1 MESIV
6 SPLIFAMDAAAK
18 GERYARLFRKVGTFL
33 GKGNIARAI
42 EVLKE
47 GQELAQ
53 SQGDLAMA
61 RRFGDEI
68 ARLSASNPSG
78 D

>member
-1 MESIV
+1 
-6 SPLIFAMDAAAK
+6 MDAAK
-18 GERYARLFRKVGTFL
+18 GERYARLFRKVGTFI

-42 EVLKE
+42 EVLKQ

-53 SQGDLAMA
+53 SQGDVAMA
-61 RRFGDEI
+61 RRFGEEI
-68 ARLSASNPSG
+68 ERLSAQNPPH

>member
-1 MESIV
+1 
-6 SPLIFAMDAAAK
+6 MDTAK
-18 GERYARLFRKVGTFL
+18 GERYARLFRKAGTFI

-47 GQELAQ
+47 GVELART
-53 SQGDLAMA
+53 QGDSAMA

-68 ARLSASNPSG
+68 ERLSTPNPPSK
-78 D
+78 

>member
-1 MESIV
+1 
-6 SPLIFAMDAAAK
+6 MDTAK
-18 GERYARLFRKVGTFL
+18 GERYARLFRKVGTFI

-47 GQELAQ
+47 GQVLAE

-68 ARLSASNPSG
+68 ERLQAPDPSPH

>member
-1 MESIV
+1 
-6 SPLIFAMDAAAK
+6 MDNAAK
-18 GERYARLFRKVGTFL
+18 GERYARLFRKVGVFI

-53 SQGDLAMA
+53 SLGDLGMA
-61 RRFGDEI
+61 RRFGAEI
-68 ARLSASNPSG
+68 ARLSQQNPPR

>member
-1 MESIV
+1 
-6 SPLIFAMDAAAK
+6 MDAAAK
-18 GERYARLFRKVGTFL
+18 GERYARLFRKVGTFI

-47 GQELAQ
+47 GQQLAQ

-61 RRFGDEI
+61 RRFAEEI
-68 ARLSASNPSG
+68 ARLSQQTPPR

>member
-1 MESIV
+1 
-6 SPLIFAMDAAAK
+6 MDAAAK
-18 GERYARLFRKVGTFL
+18 GERYARLFRKVGTFI

-47 GQELAQ
+47 GRNLAQ
-53 SQGDLAMA
+53 SLGDSTME

-68 ARLSASNPSG
+68 TRLSQHKPHGGRSTK
-78 D
+78 

>member
-1 MESIV
+1 
-6 SPLIFAMDAAAK
+6 MDAAK
-18 GERYARLFRKVGTFL
+18 GERYARLFRKVGTFI

-53 SQGDLAMA
+53 SQGDAAMA

-68 ARLSASNPSG
+68 ERLSAQDPPR

>member
-1 MESIV
+1 
-6 SPLIFAMDAAAK
+6 MDAAAK
-18 GERYARLFRKVGTFL
+18 GQRYARLFRKVGTFI

-42 EVLKE
+42 ELLKE
-47 GQELAQ
+47 GRELAQ
-53 SQGDLAMA
+53 SQGDLEMA

-68 ARLSASNPSG
+68 ARLSQQNPPAT

>member
-1 MESIV
+1 
-6 SPLIFAMDAAAK
+6 MDAAAK
-18 GERYARLFRKVGTFL
+18 GERYARLFRKVGTFI

-53 SQGDLAMA
+53 SQGDLGMV

-68 ARLSASNPSG
+68 ARLSQQNPPAT

>member
-1 MESIV
+1 
-6 SPLIFAMDAAAK
+6 MDAAAK
-18 GERYARLFRKVGTFL
+18 GERYARVFRKAGTFI

-42 EVLKE
+42 ELLKE

-53 SQGDLAMA
+53 RQGDLGMA

-68 ARLSASNPSG
+68 ARLSQQNPPST

>member
-1 MESIV
+1 
-6 SPLIFAMDAAAK
+6 MDAAAK
-18 GERYARLFRKVGTFL
+18 GERYARLFRKVGTFI

-53 SQGDLAMA
+53 SLGDLGMA
-61 RRFGDEI
+61 RRFSDEI
-68 ARLSASNPSG
+68 ARLSPQNPPR

>member
-1 MESIV
+1 
-6 SPLIFAMDAAAK
+6 MDAAAK
-18 GERYARLFRKVGTFL
+18 GERYARLFRKAGTFI
-33 GKGNIARAI
+33 GKGNIARAV

-53 SQGDLAMA
+53 SLGDLGMA
-61 RRFGDEI
+61 RRFGDEV
-68 ARLSASNPSG
+68 ARLSRQNPPS

>member
-1 MESIV
+1 
-6 SPLIFAMDAAAK
+6 MDAAAK
-18 GERYARLFRKVGTFL
+18 GERYARLFRKVGTFI

-53 SQGDLAMA
+53 NQGDLAMA

-68 ARLSASNPSG
+68 ARLSKQHPPAA

>member
-1 MESIV
+1 
-6 SPLIFAMDAAAK
+6 MDAAAK

-33 GKGNIARAI
+33 GKSNIARAI

-47 GQELAQ
+47 GQQLAQ
-53 SQGDLAMA
+53 SHGDLGMA
-61 RRFGDEI
+61 RRFADEI
-68 ARLSASNPSG
+68 TRLSQQNPPSI

>member
-1 MESIV
+1 
-6 SPLIFAMDAAAK
+6 MDAAAK
-18 GERYARLFRKVGTFL
+18 GERYARLFRKVGTFI

-53 SQGDLAMA
+53 SLGDLGMA
-61 RRFGDEI
+61 GRFGDEI
-68 ARLSASNPSG
+68 ARLSPQKPLR